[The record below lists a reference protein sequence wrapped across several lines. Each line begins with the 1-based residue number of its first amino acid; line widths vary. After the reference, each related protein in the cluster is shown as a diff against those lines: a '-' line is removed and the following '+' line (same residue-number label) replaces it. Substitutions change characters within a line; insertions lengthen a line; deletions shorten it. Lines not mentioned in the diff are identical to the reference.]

1 MSLLKLLKKT
11 DPHHDDHQ
19 RHHEK
24 KSHAAGGHDESNW
37 LVSYADMMTLLC
49 GFFIILFSL
58 SKMDEPQ
65 YEKVKEAVAKE
76 FGGKYQKPNEDLAKF
91 ITQVL
96 QEAGIDKETM
106 IQYDSRGLALTF
118 QSTVFFDTL
127 SADVKPVGKEILDK
141 LITSLSERQIKD
153 NKQFKIVVEG
163 HTDSRPV
170 LAGTFPSNWELSG
183 ARASRVVRL
192 FIEKQFNPQ
201 LLTAIGYAD
210 THPEVEARQS
220 DGTLDEIS
228 LAKNRRVVLRILDPK
243 MDSIP
248 LPEKPL
254 VPTTASATEPAAS
267 SAVRQPANSAH

>member
-1 MSLLKLLKKT
+1 MALLKLLKKAEVR
-11 DPHHDDHQ
+11 HDE
-19 RHHEK
+19 RRPPEK
-24 KSHAAGGHDESNW
+24 KSHGGGGHDESNW

-96 QEAGIDKETM
+96 QEAGIEKETM
-106 IQYDSRGLALTF
+106 VQYDSRGLALTF

-127 SADVKPVGKEILDK
+127 SADVKPEGKVILDR
-141 LITSLSERQIKD
+141 LITSLSERQTKD
-153 NKQFKIVVEG
+153 NKEYKVVVEG
-163 HTDSRPV
+163 HTDSRPI
-170 LAGTFPSNWELSG
+170 LSGTFPSNWELSG

-210 THPEVEARQS
+210 THPEIEARQL
-220 DGTLDEIS
+220 DGSLDETS

-248 LPEKPL
+248 LPDKTSPSQPEHRAP
-254 VPTTASATEPAAS
+254 ASAPAA
-267 SAVRQPANSAH
+267 PANSAH

>member
-1 MSLLKLLKKT
+1 MALLKLLKKPEAQQ
-11 DPHHDDHQ
+11 DERRPP
-19 RHHEK
+19 EK
-24 KSHAAGGHDESNW
+24 KSHGGGHDESNW

-96 QEAGIDKETM
+96 QEAGIEKETM

-127 SADVKPVGKEILDK
+127 SADVKPEGKVILEK
-141 LITSLSERQIKD
+141 LIASLSERQTKD
-153 NKQFKIVVEG
+153 NKEYKVVVEG
-163 HTDSRPV
+163 HTDSRPI

-220 DGTLDEIS
+220 DGTLDEVS
-228 LAKNRRVVLRILDPK
+228 LSKNRRVVLRILDPK
-243 MDSIP
+243 MDAIP
-248 LPEKPL
+248 LPEKAVTAPDHRA
-254 VPTTASATEPAAS
+254 PASAPAHPS
-267 SAVRQPANSAH
+267 ANSAH